1 MPSSTKYFIDFDS
14 TFTKVEALD
23 VLAEIV
29 LANHPNKKTICGQIE
44 HITKEAMQGSLS
56 FDIAL
61 KKRLDLLP
69 INAHDIQ
76 SLIHILETKISDSF
90 VQYKQLLR
98 QHAAQVYI
106 ISGGFI
112 DFIAPIVLPFGI
124 KPEHIFANQFIY
136 DSHQQVI
143 GYNTTNFLS
152 QPKGKVLKM
161 QSLNFKAEQCII
173 IGDGFTDYEIRQAGL
188 AKSFYLYCENI
199 TRENLIPKADRIV
212 KSIDDIFNP

>member
-29 LANHPNKKTICGQIE
+29 LDNHPNKKAICEQIE
-44 HITKEAMQGSLS
+44 HLTKEAMQGNLS

-69 INAHDIQ
+69 INAQDIQ
-76 SLIHILETKISDSF
+76 TLIHILETKISNSF
-90 VQYKQLLR
+90 IQYKQLLQ
-98 QHAAQVYI
+98 QHATQVYI

-112 DFIAPIVLPFGI
+112 DFIAPIVFPFGI
-124 KPEHIFANQFIY
+124 TPEHIFANQFIY
-136 DSHQQVI
+136 NSHQQVI
-143 GYNTTNFLS
+143 GYDTTNFLS
-152 QPKGKVLKM
+152 QPKGKVLQL
-161 QSLNFKAEQCII
+161 QSLNLNPEQCII

-199 TRENLIPKADRIV
+199 TRENLIPKADQIGRAL
-212 KSIDDIFNP
+212 